1 MPNDPFIGMTIG
13 SYKVLSFISRGGFG
27 AVYKGQHTIL
37 TERIVAIK
45 VLRTVLLNSQQE
57 RNNFILEAQTLE
69 RLKHHHV
76 LPIIDV
82 GIQVDM
88 PFLITEYAEHGSLRD
103 RLKRHPQKPL
113 PLSEALTILSQV
125 GQALHYAHQKNI
137 IHRDLKPENI
147 LFNVK
152 GEALLADFGIATV
165 LATGSVRYVE
175 ATGTPAY
182 MAPEQF
188 RGQVSKESDQ
198 YALGCIAYELFTGS
212 RPFNAPDFVAM
223 AFQHATVP
231 PIPPRQLNAQLPL
244 YIEQAIL
251 KAMAKERKDR
261 FPDVAAFIAALQ
273 VPPVHRIPNPVP
285 AAKPNPVPAPMPIP
299 APVLNPFDAITA
311 KTKISAG
318 SMYLISLISLIIL
331 PYLVFLIVVLI
342 VQHRTKKP
350 SRFVRFHMMQS
361 VLCSGCISVIV
372 IIFTILVNIL
382 NNPIITFI
390 VLLLIILFL
399 VMSIVAMIGAFRGKY
414 TKLPLFGK
422 YAEKYAEK
430 RRVR

>member
-1 MPNDPFIGMTIG
+1 MSSDPFIGMIIG
-13 SYKVLSFISRGGFG
+13 SYKVVSFLAGGGFG
-27 AVYKGQHTIL
+27 AVYKGQHAIL

-45 VLRTVLLNSQQE
+45 VLRTVLLNSQEE
-57 RNNFILEAQTLE
+57 RKNFIQEAQTLE
-69 RLKHHHV
+69 QLKHHYV

-103 RLKRHPQKPL
+103 RLKRQPQRPL

-125 GQALHYAHQKNI
+125 GQALQYAHQKNI

-147 LFNVK
+147 LFNAK

-188 RGQVSKESDQ
+188 RGKVSKESDQ

-223 AFQHATVP
+223 AFQHATEP
-231 PIPPRQLNAQLPL
+231 PVPPRQLNPQLPFS
-244 YIEQAIL
+244 IEQAIL

-261 FPDVAAFIAALQ
+261 YPDVAAFIAAIQ
-273 VPPVHRIPNPVP
+273 PPPVQRV
-285 AAKPNPVPAPMPIP
+285 PNPVPAPPPRPIP
-299 APVLNPFDAITA
+299 APIPAPIPPPGPVLDPFDVVTA
-311 KTKISAG
+311 DTKRNAG
-318 SMYLISLISLIIL
+318 LI
-331 PYLVFLIVVLI
+331 YLVLLLIVELITFVITPLSYGVFSFIVLMN
-342 VQHRTKKP
+342 QSHTKKP
-350 SRFVRFHMMQS
+350 NRFIRFHLMQS
-361 VLCSGCISVIV
+361 VLLGGINLLGWIVSVLTIGQSGSSSPLTVLPT
-372 IIFTILVNIL
+372 FPLILSL
-382 NNPIITFI
+382 FFLFFR
-390 VLLLIILFL
+390 LLL
-399 VMSIVAMIGAFRGKY
+399 R
-414 TKLPLFGK
+414 
-422 YAEKYAEK
+422 
-430 RRVR
+430 

>member
-1 MPNDPFIGMTIG
+1 MSSDPFIGMIIG
-13 SYKVLSFISRGGFG
+13 SYKVVSFLAGGGFG
-27 AVYKGQHTIL
+27 AVYKGQHAIL

-45 VLRTVLLNSQQE
+45 VLRTVLLNSQEE
-57 RNNFILEAQTLE
+57 RKNFIQEAQTLE
-69 RLKHHHV
+69 QLKHHYV

-103 RLKRHPQKPL
+103 RLKRQPQRPL

-125 GQALHYAHQKNI
+125 GQALQYAHQKNI

-147 LFNVK
+147 LFNAK

-188 RGQVSKESDQ
+188 RGKVSKESDQ

-223 AFQHATVP
+223 AFQHATEP
-231 PIPPRQLNAQLPL
+231 PVPPRQLNPQLPFS
-244 YIEQAIL
+244 IEQAIL

-261 FPDVAAFIAALQ
+261 YPDVAAFIAAIQ
-273 VPPVHRIPNPVP
+273 PPPVQRV
-285 AAKPNPVPAPMPIP
+285 PNPVPAPPPRPIP
-299 APVLNPFDAITA
+299 APIPAPIPPPGPVLDPFDVVTA
-311 KTKISAG
+311 DTKRNAG
-318 SMYLISLISLIIL
+318 LI
-331 PYLVFLIVVLI
+331 YLVLLLIVELITFVITPLSYGVFSFIVLMN
-342 VQHRTKKP
+342 QSHTKKP
-350 SRFVRFHMMQS
+350 NRFIRFHLMQS
-361 VLCSGCISVIV
+361 VLLGGINLLGWIVSVLTIGQSGSSSPLTV
-372 IIFTILVNIL
+372 L
-382 NNPIITFI
+382 PTFP
-390 VLLLIILFL
+390 LI
-399 VMSIVAMIGAFRGKY
+399 
-414 TKLPLFGK
+414 
-422 YAEKYAEK
+422 
-430 RRVR
+430 